1 MSSPQKPSPQPWN
14 FIGCSGASQIPENFI
29 ERGTN
34 PSQTSLSLVPPFANS
49 PPQSRRRR
57 ILSGGGDQRR
67 AGQISKRRMMRGRP
81 CLCGFCQSPCHI
93 YFRYTSRPR
102 EKVASDRIHLL
113 FQVVES
119 SESNMSF
126 YSIRVYLFD
135 HSIWISEL
143 VNKYVTWRQ
152 NVMKCE

>member
-34 PSQTSLSLVPPFANS
+34 PSPTSLSLVPPFANS

-93 YFRYTSRPR
+93 YFRYTSRQGIWHSKTYGVQSALQIQNRP
-102 EKVASDRIHLL
+102 EFWIALWIALRIGVKTPH
-113 FQVVES
+113 
-119 SESNMSF
+119 SNP
-126 YSIRVYLFD
+126 
-135 HSIWISEL
+135 
-143 VNKYVTWRQ
+143 K
-152 NVMKCE
+152 